1 VESFSATLLVEG
13 GGNQLIYSSCS
24 HLLKTSMRRRKGVH
38 TRALARLA
46 SLGGAK
52 GAGNGTCVN
61 SSPKSGFSPCGS
73 AVSFCGFWSFGLMS
87 PKWTQLGVP
96 LVIVFHEVGFPDYI
110 SSGFWS
116 FGLMSPKWTQ
126 LGVPLVIVFHEVG
139 FPDYIS
145 RPPATLKRIKSTTR
159 VLPLLTVGPSLPRLH
174 SPIVRVHLRLGE

>member
-110 SSGFWS
+110 S
-116 FGLMSPKWTQ
+116 
-126 LGVPLVIVFHEVG
+126 
-139 FPDYIS
+139 